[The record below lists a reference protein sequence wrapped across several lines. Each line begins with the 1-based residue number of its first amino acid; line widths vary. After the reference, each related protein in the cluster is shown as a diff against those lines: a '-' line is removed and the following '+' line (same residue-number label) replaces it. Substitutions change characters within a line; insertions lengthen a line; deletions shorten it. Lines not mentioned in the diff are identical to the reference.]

1 MTVKLYTRRLVRNFR
16 EYLEV
21 ITEEH
26 RERLALKIYPEFRLW
41 IREAE
46 AHSYNRGYQ
55 AHETIRQ
62 IEAALEDYKKDQPKK
77 AHPSAVAKK
86 TTKTNK

>member
-21 ITEEH
+21 ITEEY

-77 AHPSAVAKK
+77 VHPSAVAKK
-86 TTKTNK
+86 GKK